1 MVQKLFKK
9 LPFHDLHVTFLLNT
23 VNMCLY
29 TMPMVQLLFVSI
41 YFYQNTQQIPVSF
54 IENFSIEIV
63 TIFHIPLQLV

>member
-41 YFYQNTQQIPVSF
+41 YFYQNTQQIQ
-54 IENFSIEIV
+54 NFSIEIV